1 MIIYRKSA
9 PLRIKRSAFP
19 APPYWY
25 ATAFAPYGPRR
36 GAPVAIDYIELRATA
51 VERMEVAVTEDPCDE
66 IERSGW
72 RQRMDAPILVDA
84 AESAETVF
92 RRGENI
98 LARAH
103 DAGLAAIHLIST
115 RGALPLSPVPR
126 TTLVIAAWPLDLNAL
141 ERLFAEAAEQR
152 LQWGVAVPVMFPA
165 TTELDALSRLAALA
179 GKYRAEYLAAL
190 PIETD
195 ATARQALA
203 RLSAEDDET
212 YAMLFHSDLEP
223 VHIATERHI
232 AALAQ
237 EIGAADFIV
246 PPDSGERS
254 NWNAATMLTLAA
266 TRMLAMD
273 HEVEL
278 AGTLARSARVI
289 VELDKP
295 LTRIA
300 EAASLS
306 IVEALD
312 EVSVDI
318 LSEWLETGRAAF
330 VERVND
336 RWRLRRDAGL

>member
-1 MIIYRKSA
+1 VIIYRKSA

-25 ATAFAPYGPRR
+25 ASALAPYGPRR
-36 GAPVAIDYIELRATA
+36 AAPVAIDYVELRATGA
-51 VERMEVAVTEDPCDE
+51 GRMEVAVTENPSDE
-66 IERSGW
+66 MERGGW
-72 RQRMDAPILVDA
+72 RQRMDAPVLIDA

-92 RRGENI
+92 RRGEEI

-103 DAGLAAIHLIST
+103 DAGLTAIHLIST
-115 RGALPLSPVPR
+115 RGSLPQSPVPR
-126 TTLVIAAWPLDLNAL
+126 TTVAIAAWPLDLPAL
-141 ERLFAEAAEQR
+141 ERLFAEAREQS
-152 LQWGVAVPVMFPA
+152 LDWGVVVPVMYPA
-165 TTELDALSRLAALA
+165 TTNLDELARLAEVARQ
-179 GKYRAEYLAAL
+179 YRAHYLAAL
-190 PIETD
+190 PVETD

-203 RLSAEDDET
+203 HLTAEDDET

-232 AALAQ
+232 AALAH

-246 PPDSGERS
+246 PPAFGEKS

-273 HEVEL
+273 YEVEL

-289 VELDKP
+289 VDLDKP

-300 EAASLS
+300 EAASIA
-306 IVEALD
+306 IVEAID

-318 LSEWLETGRAAF
+318 LTEWLETGQASF

-336 RWRLRRDAGL
+336 RWRMRRDAGV